1 MFLRLFIIIGF
12 CGVIL
17 GENYSLSFDGVDDYV
32 EIADSDELDGM
43 EQLTVQFWANLS
55 EYSLDASMGTNFIMK
70 TEHPS
75 DYNSYSFYTAGDEN
89 RLTFRVMTISGS
101 AGADLFNYSDHV
113 NLNEWHL
120 FTGVYDGQNI
130 QLYIDGVLMV
140 EDDLSGT
147 VIQNEYPVTIA
158 NINNPAS
165 TKNYYGKMDAL
176 SIWDTAL
183 SLSDIQL
190 YLSSSP
196 EGIEENLI
204 GYWDFNEGSGNVLTD
219 VSGSGNNGVIYG
231 ASWSD
236 GVSPL
241 PNIAVSPDSL
251 VQQLYM
257 GDSIEQILT
266 IYNNG
271 EADLIWDLGFS
282 SFRDSNEEFTL
293 PEMFRNDM
301 LYSESGSTGE
311 EYYTDDN
318 VDFNYAANSDR
329 DGLYDI
335 LVYNNST
342 IANIINEH
350 SELSA
355 TSVQY
360 PNAETLEDVDV
371 LFNIRKNNEQPEA
384 TLEWIYNGGTWVGE
398 WSSND
403 YPISSWGVI
412 GGSVNGGS
420 CCTQSIS
427 ILDQG
432 HWLAQNIDWD
442 NIPIGAGPTQFQ
454 RNITINDSEA
464 SVIVSSYH
472 SAYGEIPLIVEKSYG
487 NGTIILFNW
496 DYQDSPNNYN
506 GVPEMI
512 RQMAYY
518 AAAISG
524 GVNWISFS
532 ETSGVVSPGS
542 SQNIQLELNTLDLDA
557 GTYDTEIFIHSNDL
571 DQASL
576 GIPVQLTVEIPYP
589 EIEISPLSF
598 DEVLFV
604 GDSIERSLTIS
615 NSGVATLDWNLN
627 FYDYG
632 RDGTSYTFTNCG
644 KEGHLGPSQSEC
656 DVEYQGTSLQEMV
669 DVTDG
674 IQEWTVPQTGHYTI
688 EALGAQGGAGTTNGG
703 VDGGLGARMKGEFY
717 LSAGS
722 QLYILIGQQ
731 ADGISRGGSNAGGGG
746 GGGTFVVLDSNTPLL
761 VAGGGG
767 GTGANSGVINTNTHG
782 QSGESG
788 GISSQNSSVSQD
800 GEGGYS
806 GYDGAGGG
814 GFYGNGINSE
824 SVGLGGSSFI
834 NGGIGGLFGQ
844 DCGYPCGSHMGYGG
858 FGGGGGVGHAGGGGG
873 GYSGGNGTGQWG
885 NGSWTGGG
893 GSFNVGQNQEN
904 QSGINSGHGLVI
916 ITPNSLIT
924 PWAEL
929 SEAYGSISVGQSDTI
944 EVEFNA
950 SELEFGTYSAG
961 IRVISN
967 DEDESIIDIPL
978 SLTVYDDVTITDID
992 DASINEDSQL
1002 NLFLSNN
1009 YTAYD
1014 YIYSANTDTSAVVA
1028 FIENDTLRLIPQLD
1042 WTGVVSVSVTLTLEN
1057 YLSDTT
1063 EFILTV
1069 LPVNDPPNAY
1079 NEVFYVNED
1088 DTLYAVLPA
1097 DDGDFL
1103 DGVYDSQN
1111 LTFSALDGFLNGS
1124 YSIDG
1129 SSGQMTY
1136 IPNADYFGADSMVFM
1151 VVDDG
1156 ITGNE
1161 TYPLSDSA
1169 MIIVQTLPV
1178 NDSPVIGS
1186 ISDTSM
1192 YEDSTLMLEIS
1203 VSDVDNS
1210 DITLSVSTSDPE
1222 FGSIEITD
1230 TLLTINP
1237 VPDWNDTLMLTVTAN
1252 DNMDRAIDTEDF
1264 HLIVLPVND
1273 PPNAYNEV
1281 FYVNEDDTLYAVLP
1295 ADDGDFLDGVYDSQ
1309 NLTFSALDGF
1319 LNGSYSIDGSS
1330 GQMTYIPNADYFG
1343 ADSMVFM
1350 VVDDGITGNET
1361 YPLSDSAMII
1371 VQTLPVNDSP
1381 VIGSISDTSMYED
1394 STLMLEISV
1403 SDVDNSDIT
1412 LSAHITNSDYL
1423 SINIED
1429 TFIHINS
1436 YFNWN
1441 GSVIVTIIAND
1452 NMDRAIDIEEFQLI
1466 VLPVNDP
1473 PEFGELNELV
1483 GVGMNFNLPIV
1494 AYDIDMDTLD
1504 IIFDTT
1510 WNYPDW
1516 IIIED
1521 DPFRLV
1527 GSAPDEGNFNFPLI
1541 LTDGFETIV
1550 DTFNLSAQYF
1560 HPRITAIDDVP
1571 EDEGGRVYI
1580 HFQRSFFDQ
1589 TEQTNQF
1596 YSVYRLDN
1604 LSDSLIW
1611 VGVGTASATGMEE
1624 YTLEV
1629 STIRDSTNEHNG
1641 LTEFKVLAF
1650 TDSGTFHS
1658 DPMNGYS
1665 IDNIAPD
1672 TPGSFTVAIIE
1683 QGIQLNWEE
1692 SNAADFEIFNL
1703 EKSLSESFAELDL
1716 IILTETSYL
1725 DTSYALNENYYYRL
1739 SALDH
1744 SGNSSEYTEI
1754 VSAILLSID
1763 EDLIPDDFALYQ
1775 NFPNPFNPVT
1785 TIRFDIPEQSHVLI
1799 QIFDVQGRK
1808 VNTIINETINPGKQ
1822 HALWDATNDIGEP
1835 VSAGMYFYLIK
1846 AGDYTKTRKMI
1857 LLK

>member
-335 LVYNNST
+335 LVYDNST
-342 IANIINEH
+342 IANIINLH

-472 SAYGEIPLIVEKSYG
+472 SVYGEIPLIVEKSYG

-1129 SSGQMTY
+1129 SSGQ
-1136 IPNADYFGADSMVFM
+1136 
-1151 VVDDG
+1151 
-1156 ITGNE
+1156 
-1161 TYPLSDSA
+1161 L
-1169 MIIVQTLPV
+1169 
-1178 NDSPVIGS
+1178 
-1186 ISDTSM
+1186 
-1192 YEDSTLMLEIS
+1192 
-1203 VSDVDNS
+1203 
-1210 DITLSVSTSDPE
+1210 
-1222 FGSIEITD
+1222 
-1230 TLLTINP
+1230 
-1237 VPDWNDTLMLTVTAN
+1237 
-1252 DNMDRAIDTEDF
+1252 
-1264 HLIVLPVND
+1264 
-1273 PPNAYNEV
+1273 
-1281 FYVNEDDTLYAVLP
+1281 
-1295 ADDGDFLDGVYDSQ
+1295 
-1309 NLTFSALDGF
+1309 
-1319 LNGSYSIDGSS
+1319 
-1330 GQMTYIPNADYFG
+1330 TYIPNADYFG

-1452 NMDRAIDIEEFQLI
+1452 NMDRAIDIEEFELI

-1650 TDSGTFHS
+1650 TDSGIFHS